1 MVQSRVIQGPP
12 RSETAICGP
21 HCCQIL
27 PSPAKKESGKYNEP
41 HVSHDIQTTR
51 RAEVSS
57 ILAQEH
63 RKSLRRVKAPSKQS
77 CLWPHNM
84 GGTHGGVVPPP
95 IFYLWGMGQGPFMEK
110 SSRKEFNR
118 VDHS

>member
-1 MVQSRVIQGPP
+1 MKQLFVAHTAVKYCPLQLK
-12 RSETAICGP
+12 RSLANTMNPMFPMTYRP
-21 HCCQIL
+21 HFRDT
-27 PSPAKKESGKYNEP
+27 ES
-41 HVSHDIQTTR
+41 SR

-77 CLWPHNM
+77 CLWPYNM
-84 GGTHGGVVPPP
+84 GGTHGGVVSPP
-95 IFYLWGMGQGPFMEK
+95 IFYLWGMGQSPFMEK